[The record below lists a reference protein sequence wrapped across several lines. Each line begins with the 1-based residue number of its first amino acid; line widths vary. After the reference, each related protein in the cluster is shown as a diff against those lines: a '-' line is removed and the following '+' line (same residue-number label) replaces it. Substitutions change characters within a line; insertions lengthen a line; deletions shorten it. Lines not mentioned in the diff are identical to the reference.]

1 MAINSPAATIYE
13 HANFQGRALNLPRV
27 GDYDVSSLNQFKFN
41 DITSSLRVSGGITVQ
56 LFEHASFSGKSLEW
70 SNFLKGPE
78 ANASF
83 LHSFGFNDII
93 SSIRVYATQVGSLS
107 NNSLMGL
114 ASNDALYGM
123 SGDDYLNGGSGN
135 DLLIGGSGKDTLIG
149 GNGDDTLDGHGN
161 LGDLDVLTGGHGRDT
176 FVLGDWGLTYYMGAR
191 ANNAVITDFDW
202 RSDKIKLGG
211 QASEY
216 RLAYGSWGGSASMD
230 TALFAGVDCIALIQD
245 TTNVS
250 FARDFLFV

>member
-13 HANFQGRALNLPRV
+13 HANYQGRALNLPRV

-41 DITSSLRVSGGITVQ
+41 DITSSLRVSGRFTVQ
-56 LFEHASFSGKSLEW
+56 FFEHASFTGKSLVV
-70 SNFLKGPE
+70 SNVGEFPKLNTSVLP
-78 ANASF
+78 
-83 LHSFGFNDII
+83 GFNDIV

-107 NNSLMGL
+107 NDSLMGS
-114 ASNDALYGM
+114 AFNDALFGR
-123 SGDDYLNGGSGN
+123 SGDDYINGGSGN
-135 DLLIGGSGKDTLIG
+135 DMLIGDSGKDTLIG
-149 GNGDDTLDGHGN
+149 GAGDDNLDGWGGS
-161 LGDLDVLTGGHGRDT
+161 LGELDVLTGGQGRDT
-176 FVLGDWGLTYYMGAR
+176 FALGDSWDRTYYMG

-202 RSDKIKLGG
+202 RSDKIELGG
-211 QASEY
+211 RASEF

-230 TALFAGVDCIALIQD
+230 TALFKGGDCIALIQD

>member
-1 MAINSPAATIYE
+1 MATATIYE
-13 HANFQGRALNLPRV
+13 HANYQGRALSLPSV

-41 DITSSLRVSGGITVQ
+41 DITSSLRVFGRFTVEF
-56 LFEHASFSGKSLEW
+56 FEHASFRGKSMTV
-70 SNFLKGPE
+70 SNAGEFPLLNTSVLP
-78 ANASF
+78 
-83 LHSFGFNDII
+83 GFNDIV
-93 SSIRVYATQVGSLS
+93 SSIRVYNTQVGSSS

-149 GNGDDTLDGHGN
+149 GNGDDTLDGYGN

-176 FVLGDWGLTYYMGAR
+176 FVLGDSGLTYYMG

-202 RSDKIKLGG
+202 RSDMIKLGG
-211 QASEY
+211 QASNY

-230 TALFAGVDCIALIQD
+230 TALFVGGDCIALIQD